1 MHAPTHCPRILSLL
15 SLLQI
20 RIVPRPDLSPK
31 IVALV
36 HKLAEAKACPNC
48 KFYRHEP
55 TPEVRS
61 SSLRPQGRRASVP
74 CTVVP
79 AWGGAVSGTPGTA
92 RMQRPAPAA
101 SFTDMNLPPR

>member
-36 HKLAEAKACPNC
+36 HKLADTKACPNC

-55 TPEVRS
+55 APEVRS
-61 SSLRPQGRRASVP
+61 CARK
-74 CTVVP
+74 
-79 AWGGAVSGTPGTA
+79 GGGSKL
-92 RMQRPAPAA
+92 QRVCSAQ
-101 SFTDMNLPPR
+101 LKEEQQLLYIE